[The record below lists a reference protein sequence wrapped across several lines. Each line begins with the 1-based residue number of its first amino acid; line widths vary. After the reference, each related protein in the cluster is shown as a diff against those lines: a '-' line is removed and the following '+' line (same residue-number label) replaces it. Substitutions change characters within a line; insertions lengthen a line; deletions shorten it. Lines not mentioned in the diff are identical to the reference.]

1 MILSMTGYGKAE
13 CQLEQN
19 KLVVELRSVNGKNSD
34 ISLKTQLIPREREA
48 EVRQMISLALQRGN
62 IDLFVNLESS
72 QEGSNRTI
80 NKQVFKSYYN
90 QIRALNDEL
99 DQKLDYSGLMN
110 CILKLPDVIENQKRE
125 ENGNADNWEQLK
137 ICLDEAL
144 KSLTEFR
151 ATEGRRLEEDLRGR
165 VGYIMDHLAEVEKY
179 EQERS
184 DAIKLKL
191 TGRLEELSQSLDR
204 NRLEQEIIYY
214 MEKLD
219 ITEEKVRLTQ
229 HCKYFLET
237 MDKEEYPGKKL
248 GFIAQEMGREINTL
262 GSKANHADIQRWVVR
277 MKDELEKIKEQSL
290 NIL

>member
-99 DQKLDYSGLMN
+99 EQKLDYSGLMN